1 MVLSEKVGDGA
12 TGLADTC
19 GLHEQGTLDGA
30 GVAGKIGF
38 NVGLFVGLF
47 DLVILGLRVGLGLLG
62 FRVGFGTGLN
72 VGFRVGFFTGTFVG
86 VLTASVTWH
95 NICIN
100 ASRINH
106 ELKAHRDDLC
116 DFMVIRRQVIK

>member
-1 MVLSEKVGDGA
+1 MSA
-12 TGLADTC
+12 LA
-19 GLHEQGTLDGA
+19 QA
-30 GVAGKIGF
+30 Y
-38 NVGLFVGLF
+38 
-47 DLVILGLRVGLGLLG
+47 
-62 FRVGFGTGLN
+62 LN

-86 VLTASVTWH
+86 VLTASVTLH

-100 ASRINH
+100 ASMINH